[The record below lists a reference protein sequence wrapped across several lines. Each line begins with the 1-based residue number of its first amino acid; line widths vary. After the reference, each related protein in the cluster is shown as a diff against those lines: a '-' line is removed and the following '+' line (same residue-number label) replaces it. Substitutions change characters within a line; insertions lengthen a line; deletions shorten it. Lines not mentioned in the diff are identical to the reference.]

1 MLVATGGAG
10 FSQATTLVA
19 LKALPAIVL
28 GGLDSVP
35 GALVGGPIIG
45 LAEAYTKTYQAE
57 LFPWAGDNVDQVV
70 PYVVMLVVLL
80 VRPYGLFGTREVERV

>member
-1 MLVATGGAG
+1 M
-10 FSQATTLVA
+10 
-19 LKALPAIVL
+19 
-28 GGLDSVP
+28 P

-70 PYVVMLVVLL
+70 PYVVM
-80 VRPYGLFGTREVERV
+80 RRAAGSPTGCSAPGMERV